1 MVVVRGLSKGILAR
15 NATPAVIAY
24 TPFLLGI
31 KVESDILYSSF
42 KSNCLVSY
50 VIC

>member
-15 NATPAVIAY
+15 NAAPAVIAY
-24 TPFLLGI
+24 TPFLLGT